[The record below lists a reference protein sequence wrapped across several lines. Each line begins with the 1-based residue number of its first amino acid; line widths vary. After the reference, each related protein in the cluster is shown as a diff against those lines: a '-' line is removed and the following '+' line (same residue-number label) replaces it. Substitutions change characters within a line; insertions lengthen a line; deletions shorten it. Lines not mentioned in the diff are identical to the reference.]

1 MAISMKNIVS
11 AISLALDLADN
22 NWNKLDSLID
32 TSAEINYCSH
42 SFSNH
47 CKRTAYI
54 SLELGRQLNL
64 TKDAYYNLYIT
75 SLIHDIGTQNIFGL
89 AHNSSWY
96 MKKHCEEGYNML
108 KDIPSLSKVAKIIKY
123 HHENYNGSGCFNL
136 KGAITPIESQIIR
149 LSDLIETQLDYD
161 KHYYTNMNYITSW
174 IQDRANILFSQELVD
189 AFSTLAKKESFWLNL
204 YNKNII
210 DDFIENLV
218 PEDDILIS
226 LQEFEQLSNV
236 FATIIDNKSGF
247 TASHSKE
254 IATLA
259 YKVSIHLQY
268 DAEKALKM
276 RIAGLLHDIGK
287 IAIPCDILEKEDSL
301 NDEEFSLIKSHV
313 YYTKLILGKIKEIDD
328 ICDWASNH
336 HEKLN
341 GAGYPNSLT
350 ADDLSEECRIMAV
363 CDIYQALT
371 EDRPY
376 RKGMSNN
383 EAFTL
388 MNKMAEK
395 QFICSHALQALKVM
409 ILN

>member
-32 TSAEINYCSH
+32 TSTGINYCSH

-54 SLELGRQLNL
+54 ALELGRQLRL
-64 TKDAYYNLYIT
+64 SKDDYYNLYIA
-75 SLIHDIGTQNIFGL
+75 SLIHDIGTQNIFSL

-108 KDIPSLSKVAKIIKY
+108 KNIPSLSSVSKIIKY

-136 KGAITPIESQIIR
+136 KNPDIPIESQIIR

-174 IQDRANILFSQELVD
+174 IQGRANILFSQELVD
-189 AFSTLAKKESFWLNL
+189 AFSNLAIKESFWLNL

-210 DDFIENLV
+210 DDFIEDLV
-218 PEDDILIS
+218 PEDDIFIS
-226 LQEFEQLSNV
+226 LHEFEQLANI
-236 FATIIDNKSGF
+236 FATIIDNKSAF

-254 IATLA
+254 IADLA
-259 YKVSIHLQY
+259 YKTSIHLKY
-268 DAEKALKM
+268 DDEKALKM
-276 RIAGLLHDIGK
+276 KISGLLHDIGK
-287 IAIPCDILEKEDSL
+287 VAIPCEILDKEGPL
-301 NDEEFSLIKSHV
+301 NDEEFALIKSHV
-313 YYTKLILGKIKEIDD
+313 YYTRLILGKIKDIND

-341 GAGYPNSLT
+341 GTGYPNRLT
-350 ADDLSEECRIMAV
+350 ADSLSEECRIMAV

-376 RKGMSNN
+376 RKGLSNK
-383 EAFTL
+383 ETFII
-388 MNKMAEK
+388 MDKMAER
-395 QFICSHALQALKVM
+395 QFICSHALEALKVM
-409 ILN
+409 IFS